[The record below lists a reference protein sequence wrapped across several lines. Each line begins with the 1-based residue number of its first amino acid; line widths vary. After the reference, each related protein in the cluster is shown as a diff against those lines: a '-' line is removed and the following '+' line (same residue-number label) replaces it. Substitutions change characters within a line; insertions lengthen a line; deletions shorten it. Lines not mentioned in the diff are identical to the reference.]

1 MLLNALVFP
10 AMLATPVT
18 EVGYND
24 FLTMI
29 DNKQVKEV
37 AMEEDQILFTG
48 HRRKRPDRHL
58 QDGPLAGMRA

>member
-37 AMEEDQILFTG
+37 AMEEDQIPLYGPPTQTARPPFT
-48 HRRKRPDRHL
+48 RRGRWP
-58 QDGPLAGMRA
+58 G